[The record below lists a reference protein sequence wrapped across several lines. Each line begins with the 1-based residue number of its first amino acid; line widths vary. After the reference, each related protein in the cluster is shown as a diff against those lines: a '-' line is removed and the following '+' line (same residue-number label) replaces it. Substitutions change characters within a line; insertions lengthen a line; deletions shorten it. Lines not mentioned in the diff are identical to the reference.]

1 MAGHPAAARH
11 DGRGV
16 GIVND
21 AHRASLARTFKRD
34 ERLERMLALK
44 VEAPD
49 AWNRLTAIQHM
60 TVGYY
65 TNAKAAAMTTD
76 PAA

>member
-11 DGRGV
+11 AGRGV

-21 AHRASLARTFKRD
+21 ASLARTFKRD

-60 TVGYY
+60 AVGYY